1 MPAPVICAVHG
12 NCIGGG
18 AQIALG
24 ADVRV
29 VAPDATVS
37 IREVHWGLIPD
48 MGITR
53 SLPRLV
59 RFDVAKELVLTA
71 RTISGEEA
79 VRVGLATTV
88 DPDPLA
94 AARELAA
101 EIASRSPDATR
112 RAKALLER
120 AWGMDAAGSLALE
133 EELQRELLGSVNQL
147 RAVEAGMGG
156 SPGDFDDPA

>member
-1 MPAPVICAVHG
+1 M
-12 NCIGGG
+12 
-18 AQIALG
+18 
-24 ADVRV
+24 
-29 VAPDATVS
+29 
-37 IREVHWGLIPD
+37 HWGLIPD

-71 RTISGEEA
+71 RKISGEEA
-79 VRVGLATTV
+79 MSVGLATRV
-88 DPDPLA
+88 GADPLA

-101 EIASRSPDATR
+101 EIAGRSPDATR

-120 AWGMDAAGSLALE
+120 AWGLPAAESLALE
-133 EELQRELLGSVNQL
+133 EELQRELLGTANQL
-147 RAVEAGMGG
+147 KAVEAGMGG